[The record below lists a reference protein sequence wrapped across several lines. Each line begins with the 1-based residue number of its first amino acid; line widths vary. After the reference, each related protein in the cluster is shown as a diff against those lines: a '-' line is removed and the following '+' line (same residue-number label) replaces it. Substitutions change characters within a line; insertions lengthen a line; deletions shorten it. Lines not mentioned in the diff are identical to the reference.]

1 MLYFRFRS
9 LDPTINRKNQV
20 PENSANDSTT
30 IDDDLS
36 VTHNEI
42 YDPERE
48 EEEHEVPVKREL
60 KFKQLQKKWEML
72 AEKKSPEAASVLRD
86 GFTNRIL

>member
-1 MLYFRFRS
+1 M
-9 LDPTINRKNQV
+9 DPTINRKDQV
-20 PENSANDSTT
+20 TENSADDANDSLT

-42 YDPERE
+42 YDPECE
-48 EEEHEVPVKREL
+48 EEEHEVPGKREL

-72 AEKKSPEAASVLRD
+72 AEKKSPEAVTMLQDAFPD
-86 GFTNRIL
+86 RIL

>member
-1 MLYFRFRS
+1 M
-9 LDPTINRKNQV
+9 DPTINRKNQDT
-20 PENSANDSTT
+20 EISTDDANDSTT
-30 IDDDLS
+30 IDGDLS

-48 EEEHEVPVKREL
+48 EEECEMPVKREL

-72 AEKKSPEAASVLRD
+72 AEKKSPEAATLLRD
-86 GFTNRIL
+86 AFSNRIL